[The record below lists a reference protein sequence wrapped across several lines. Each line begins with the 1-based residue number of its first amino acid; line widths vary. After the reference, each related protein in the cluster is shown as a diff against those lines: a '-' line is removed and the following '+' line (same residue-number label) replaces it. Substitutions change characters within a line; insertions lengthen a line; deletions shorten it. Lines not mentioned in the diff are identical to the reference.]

1 MTTKQTVYA
10 ARKESD
16 VYKITQEQKDAA
28 RKRYNEQ
35 RAKRPPKQKEDKR
48 NKPVVQAPVAKK
60 KK

>member
-1 MTTKQTVYA
+1 MTTKVYA
-10 ARKESD
+10 ARTQTD
-16 VYKITQEQKDAA
+16 VYAITEEMKLAA

-48 NKPVVQAPVAKK
+48 NKPIVQAPVAKK

>member
-1 MTTKQTVYA
+1 MTTKQKVYA
-10 ARKESD
+10 ARTQKEP
-16 VYKITQEQKDAA
+16 YAITEEMKEAA

>member
-1 MTTKQTVYA
+1 MTKQTVYA
-10 ARKESD
+10 ARTQTD
-16 VYKITQEQKDAA
+16 VYTITEEMKLAA
-28 RKRYNEQ
+28 RKRYSEQ

>member
-28 RKRYNEQ
+28 RKRYSEQ
-35 RAKRPPKQKEDKR
+35 RAKRKKETER
-48 NKPVVQAPVAKK
+48 WNLNS
-60 KK
+60 

>member
-1 MTTKQTVYA
+1 MTTKVYA
-10 ARKESD
+10 ARTQTD
-16 VYKITQEQKDAA
+16 VYTITEEMKLAA
-28 RKRYNEQ
+28 RKRYSEQ

>member
-1 MTTKQTVYA
+1 MTKQTVYA

-35 RAKRPPKQKEDKR
+35 RAKKNKVDK
-48 NKPVVQAPVAKK
+48 KAGKVVVQAPAKK

>member
-1 MTTKQTVYA
+1 MTTKVYA
-10 ARKESD
+10 ARTQTD
-16 VYKITQEQKDAA
+16 VYAITEEMKLAA

>member
-1 MTTKQTVYA
+1 MTEKAKVYA
-10 ARKESD
+10 ARTQPD
-16 VYKITQEQKDAA
+16 VYAITEEMKQAA

-48 NKPVVQAPVAKK
+48 NKLVVQAPAKK

>member
-1 MTTKQTVYA
+1 MTTKVYA
-10 ARKESD
+10 ARTQTD
-16 VYKITQEQKDAA
+16 VYTIPEEMKLAA